1 MRDALIKEKKKLED
15 TKERLSSQLV
25 KVKSDIIDKMR
36 DGKFLDKAI
45 VKSMYVRLLDSYL
58 KNDNLKNSLLSEYVG
73 KEQIAKELLLKD
85 RYVESGFGEYID
97 HAIEEVKKETNKGK
111 KERLLDIVR
120 ILAVNGAHSDT
131 LQRVF
136 ISTDKQLSTLGLE
149 SIFTHMRKAHSA
161 LFSSD
166 AEDDFTRFMSA
177 VVGKDGEF
185 SKTADNIPV
194 FTHTGNSFIKA
205 VLKNLEE
212 LVEEMKKGGQDRGL
226 LSYFWHLLGFSSD
239 EPEKERKE
247 IDEYTGRAL
256 YEVLEVS
263 YLAMAT
269 GDDTVMVDYA
279 REIKEKKS
287 RERNENVRKIYDL
300 IYPIFEKYKNT
311 ECEGEAQNIEK
322 WGDFWYHIR
331 SVARNSFKLENI
343 EREGL
348 SHTSL
353 WADVVNNVRGFI
365 NNVPEEFDR
374 FRVGGRFTESFRD
387 IGVDKLPG
395 NSFVVWAKTT
405 KAEMKIIDEKEQE
418 ELREKNKQAEKRVGQ
433 EAQRADKETQ
443 RADRE
448 AQRAEQTKEVSA
460 VFSEALFDSDMDTE
474 LRRATIKNQVNITSS
489 VVQHAME
496 YNSSPKQL
504 INAVIEEI
512 KCNKDQVLK
521 DKTVSTQ
528 LIEIGIS
535 KGVSAGTGK

>member
-1 MRDALIKEKKKLED
+1 
-15 TKERLSSQLV
+15 
-25 KVKSDIIDKMR
+25 MR

-45 VKSMYVRLLDSYL
+45 VNSMYVRLLDSYL

-97 HAIEEVKKETNKGK
+97 HAIEKVKKETDKGE

-120 ILAVNGAHSDT
+120 ILAVNGANSDT
-131 LQRVF
+131 LGRVF

-177 VVGKDGEF
+177 VVGKDGKF

-287 RERNENVRKIYDL
+287 RGRNENVKRIYDL

-322 WGDFWYHIR
+322 WGNFWHHIR
-331 SVARNSFKLENI
+331 SVARSSFKLENV

-348 SHTSL
+348 SYTSL

-387 IGVDKLPG
+387 IGVDKVPG

-405 KAEMKIIDEKEQE
+405 KAEMKIIDEKEKE
-418 ELREKNKQAEKRVGQ
+418 KLREEKKQAEVR
-433 EAQRADKETQ
+433 T
-443 RADRE
+443 
-448 AQRAEQTKEVSA
+448 EQTKKVSA
-460 VFSEALFDSDMDTE
+460 VLSEAVFDSDMDKD
-474 LRRATIKNQVNITSS
+474 LKKATIKSLVDITSAI
-489 VVQHAME
+489 VQHVIE
-496 YNSSPKQL
+496 YNSSPEQV
-504 INAVIEEI
+504 INSIIEEI
-512 KCNKDQVLK
+512 KCNKNQVLK
-521 DKTVSTQ
+521 DNVINAK
-528 LIEIGIS
+528 LIEAGIKNFSSQGTSLSDVKIS
-535 KGVSAGTGK
+535 KGANAEIGK